1 MESKKVPAWQD
12 PNPTSFDVK
21 LQRTKDRLND
31 LADRALRLSDRLGG
45 VGHPMTDDDK
55 QLVRCAAYPEIK
67 EALREAGFQFLAGVS
82 QGDITH
88 RLHEVLGE
96 SEI

>member
-1 MESKKVPAWQD
+1 MESKRVPAWQD

-55 QLVRCAAYPEIK
+55 QLVRVALFPAVQ

-82 QGDITH
+82 QGDIALNIS
-88 RLHEVLGE
+88 RVLEE
-96 SEI
+96 SEV